1 MNNKPLFT
9 VGEHILVDNANTAFI
24 IEIHTSNLQKLFKVH
39 YIIENTN
46 EYNVTED
53 KCRPVT
59 IIAESNSRRIS
70 TSTRIPL
77 APLNSNTPHTPSP
90 QTPIQFS
97 PTNSQF
103 RRLQNI
109 IKSCRT

>member
-1 MNNKPLFT
+1 MNNNKPLFT

-53 KCRPVT
+53 RCRPVA
-59 IIAESNSRRIS
+59 IIAE
-70 TSTRIPL
+70 
-77 APLNSNTPHTPSP
+77 
-90 QTPIQFS
+90 
-97 PTNSQF
+97 
-103 RRLQNI
+103 
-109 IKSCRT
+109 